1 MNHPF
6 ILNCFNQSHI
16 SHTFSSSFW
25 IIDTTHFF
33 LGDIYFFVFYNL
45 KICSRCSTCIPS
57 TTSRI
62 SLINIFLVQD
72 VQVFAY
78 GKTCQ
83 KDPLIFVF
91 KYIPAWSIS
100 DAMWYKLQHCQN
112 KLLTLHELSLE
123 GHIRFEII
131 INIAVTQ
138 AQTFWTASYVTSY
151 TPIQYKMIKLFWF
164 SFI

>member
-1 MNHPF
+1 MTYT
-6 ILNCFNQSHI
+6 LNSNGFNQSHI